1 MTAVRIEPVEGLPEI
16 TPGDDLA
23 AVVLDAAGA
32 RLEPG
37 TVVCVAQKLVS
48 KAEGRIVD
56 LSTVEPSPAVALL
69 AESSGR
75 DPRLDQVILGESAE
89 VIRGE
94 RGILICRTHHGF
106 VCANAGVDRSNA
118 GPDGAD
124 RAILL
129 PLDPDGSARQLRAAL
144 QARSGVVPL
153 AVLISDSFGRAWR
166 IGQVDVAIGV
176 AGLLPTLPPGDASR
190 DRDGRP
196 LVASQPAIADEIA
209 AAADLARTKA
219 GGHGVVLVHGLG
231 EHVGADDGP
240 GVAATL
246 RARHE
251 DLFGARSAEAPPER

>member
-1 MTAVRIEPVEGLPEI
+1 MSAVRIEPVDGLPEI

-23 AVVLDAAGA
+23 ALILEVTAA

-56 LSTVEPSPAVALL
+56 LRTVEPSPAVALL
-69 AESSGR
+69 AEASGR

-94 RGILICRTHHGF
+94 RGVLICRTHHGF

-118 GPDGAD
+118 GPDGSE

-129 PLDPDGSARQLRAAL
+129 PVDPDGSARSLRAAL
-144 QARSGVVPL
+144 QDRSGVAPL

-176 AGLLPTLPPGDASR
+176 AGLTPTLPVDRSSR
-190 DRDGRP
+190 DRDGRA
-196 LVASQPAIADEIA
+196 LVASEPAIADELA

-219 GGHGVVLVHGLG
+219 GGQGVVLVHGLG
-231 EHVGADDGP
+231 AHVGLADGP
-240 GVAATL
+240 GAAATL

-251 DLFGARSAEAPPER
+251 DLFGARNAETPPEH